1 VARDVQVRARIIAK
15 DEASGV
21 VNRVRGSFSKL
32 SSFLTNVFVVSL
44 GDIVNV
50 IRSVVSAVSGLVEAA
65 SESEDSFR
73 QQAISL
79 ERFKSAA
86 APLAA
91 ILEEQAASLQKV
103 TRFSDESIRSIQ
115 TLIVNMGATAEQIPK
130 ATQAA
135 IELAARF
142 KIDLNTAAR
151 DVALSLS
158 GRLGRSLSRFVPQL
172 RALDEQA
179 LKSGAAIDF
188 LLKSMSGSAVKDA
201 ETFSGSL
208 ARLKNSFGELEEII
222 GGAITKN
229 PILTESFKKLNE
241 AITDPKTV
249 AAVTQLAEGLIKL
262 SSSAVGLVQ
271 SLPSLI
277 SGIRDF
283 ATGLETLAAPLI
295 SVGQKIDELTDRFP
309 RLKAVL
315 VEAFTNSFLPIKGLV
330 NAVSELG
337 AEMNKIETITVT
349 TANASAQLGSAAF
362 SAAQGVDALAAANER
377 AARITEELGVS
388 QADFVDTLKAAG
400 IVLRDFVKE
409 QATLDAVVEK
419 ARTQFRNQVIDINQ
433 YNDVIEQV
441 VVKQA
446 ALQAELNGTNTALA
460 TTATGTKAAADGFR
474 QLNASQAE
482 TASKLNRTA
491 AAAGN
496 AARSVAS
503 LNQVLGVGRA
513 VARDAGDQA
522 AVDAA
527 IAAGF
532 VPYLGGTR
540 IDLPGGGS
548 RLVRVA

>member
-1 VARDVQVRARIIAK
+1 MARDVQVRARIIAK